1 MQELTGFQRDIL
13 FVLGGLGT
21 THGAQLKR
29 ELEGTRYSS
38 ILPGRLYHNLDVL
51 VERSFVQKRNGTG
64 RANEYQLT
72 SEGRA
77 SIREHTAWQ
86 RQYVDEGVHEESIL
100 S

>member
-13 FVLGGLGT
+13 FVLGGLGASQ
-21 THGAQLKR
+21 GAQLKR
-29 ELEGTRYSS
+29 ELERSRYSS

-51 VERSFVQKRNGTG
+51 VDRSLVLKRDGAG

-72 SEGRA
+72 PEGRS
-77 SIREHTAWQ
+77 SIREHSEWQ
-86 RQYVDEGVHEESIL
+86 RRYVDEAVLEGSIP